1 MTGETEE
8 ALRAAVALPGQQWSY
23 LRWVKLESGAWSPA
37 AGVFASWPRRAAEL
51 TVLDPCMGSGH
62 FLVAVLPLLAR
73 LRMAEEGLS
82 AAAAARAVLRDN
94 LHGLELDPRCAQ
106 LAGFNL
112 ALAAWKFAPEL
123 LHETEQLTMHLACC
137 GLQLQGTEA
146 EWQEIA
152 RQTARQSGLGGSDQL
167 FTDKESLD
175 GALEDRVVIG
185 MRALHDLFRQ
195 APVLGRS
202 PGSAHCCLPV
212 EPDIWKALWS
222 LW

>member
-1 MTGETEE
+1 
-8 ALRAAVALPGQQWSY
+8 
-23 LRWVKLESGAWSPA
+23 
-37 AGVFASWPRRAAEL
+37 
-51 TVLDPCMGSGH
+51 MGSGH